1 MCRFDVV
8 EPGKSAKQRPCVD
21 KGTTDAEV
29 DGVSVKALLLDSGAD
44 TSLVARGVLDAI
56 RVAGR
61 EVSCYVEE
69 ANDAMDLT
77 VGRPIMEILE
87 YSTDKLLVEA
97 RDASPEW
104 ELGPTASANP
114 SEDSADTALQR
125 MCRLQVGTRDPPM
138 PEGEADGIE
147 RHEIRTA
154 LPSMHPTD
162 LNEVVKYLERKI
174 EIAEQMGLSLDGRA
188 KLRAVMRVR
197 VDNFRLE

>member
-1 MCRFDVV
+1 MRRFDVV
-8 EPGKSAKQRPCVD
+8 EPGKPAKQRPCVD

-61 EVSCYVEE
+61 EVSASDVDVVRLNPIGGRTMDVHREVIFREVVLTTSARPLMLRNLKCYVEE

-77 VGRPIMEILE
+77 VGRPIIEILG

-125 MCRLQVGTRDPPM
+125 
-138 PEGEADGIE
+138 
-147 RHEIRTA
+147 
-154 LPSMHPTD
+154 
-162 LNEVVKYLERKI
+162 
-174 EIAEQMGLSLDGRA
+174 
-188 KLRAVMRVR
+188 
-197 VDNFRLE
+197 

>member
-1 MCRFDVV
+1 
-8 EPGKSAKQRPCVD
+8 
-21 KGTTDAEV
+21 
-29 DGVSVKALLLDSGAD
+29 
-44 TSLVARGVLDAI
+44 
-56 RVAGR
+56 
-61 EVSCYVEE
+61 
-69 ANDAMDLT
+69 MDLT
-77 VGRPIMEILE
+77 VGRPIMEILG

-197 VDNFRLE
+197 VDNFRLEFGNDPPVWVTPMQVRLKDDARPVRAQPRRYSPNDRAFLDRHTAALLAHGLVYKNHRSR